1 MNKFKKKI
9 NLKKF
14 NKLIFY
20 YYFKIF
26 LYYLKYILNNQNF
39 MSTKQFL
46 ITVGTTKF
54 ENLIKNIDK
63 DEFYETIINH
73 NFKKLIIQK
82 GTGEYIPKQHEK
94 YKNKIDIQIST
105 ILNNFEN
112 IIKQSD
118 LIISHAGAGIL
129 LESLKNKRKVI
140 VCVND
145 TLMDNHQIELASSLD
160 KENYVHYCKNLNEIV
175 NDVKLILENKKKI
188 KIYPEFNYDAIPNV
202 IYEMLGIN

>member
-1 MNKFKKKI
+1 MSK
-9 NLKKF
+9 
-14 NKLIFY
+14 
-20 YYFKIF
+20 
-26 LYYLKYILNNQNF
+26 NNI
-39 MSTKQFL
+39 KQL
-46 ITVGTTKF
+46 LVTVGTTKF

-63 DEFYETIINH
+63 DEFYETIIKH

-82 GTGEYIPKQHEK
+82 GTGEYIPKQYEK
-94 YKNKIDIQIST
+94 YTNKIDIQICT

-129 LESLKNKRKVI
+129 LESLKNKRNVI

-145 TLMDNHQIELASSLD
+145 TLMDNHQIELAYSLD
-160 KENYVHYCKNLNEIV
+160 KENYVHYCKNLNEII
-175 NDVKLILENKKKI
+175 NDVKLILESKKKI

-202 IYEMLGIN
+202 IYSMLGIN

>member
-1 MNKFKKKI
+1 
-9 NLKKF
+9 
-14 NKLIFY
+14 
-20 YYFKIF
+20 
-26 LYYLKYILNNQNF
+26 

-63 DEFYETIINH
+63 DEFYETIIKH

-94 YKNKIDIQIST
+94 YKNKIDIQFST

-202 IYEMLGIN
+202 IYDMLGIN

>member
-1 MNKFKKKI
+1 MSK
-9 NLKKF
+9 
-14 NKLIFY
+14 
-20 YYFKIF
+20 
-26 LYYLKYILNNQNF
+26 NNI
-39 MSTKQFL
+39 KQL
-46 ITVGTTKF
+46 LVTGGTTKF

-63 DEFYETIINH
+63 DEFYETIIKH

-82 GTGEYIPKQHEK
+82 GTGEYIPKQYEK
-94 YKNKIDIQIST
+94 YTNKIDIQICT

-129 LESLKNKRKVI
+129 LESLKNKRNVI

-145 TLMDNHQIELASSLD
+145 TLMDNHQIELAYSLD
-160 KENYVHYCKNLNEIV
+160 KENYVHYCKNLNEII
-175 NDVKLILENKKKI
+175 NDVKLILESKKKI

-202 IYEMLGIN
+202 IYSMLGIN

>member
-1 MNKFKKKI
+1 MSK
-9 NLKKF
+9 
-14 NKLIFY
+14 
-20 YYFKIF
+20 
-26 LYYLKYILNNQNF
+26 NNI
-39 MSTKQFL
+39 KQL
-46 ITVGTTKF
+46 LVTVGTTKF

-63 DEFYETIINH
+63 DEFYETIIKH
-73 NFKKLIIQK
+73 KFKKLIIQK
-82 GTGEYIPKQHEK
+82 GTGEYIPKQYEK
-94 YKNKIDIQIST
+94 YTNKIDIQICT

-129 LESLKNKRKVI
+129 LESLKNKRNVI

-145 TLMDNHQIELASSLD
+145 TLMDNHQIELAYSLD

-175 NDVKLILENKKKI
+175 NDVKLILESKKKI

-202 IYEMLGIN
+202 IYSMLGIN

>member
-1 MNKFKKKI
+1 MN
-9 NLKKF
+9 
-14 NKLIFY
+14 
-20 YYFKIF
+20 
-26 LYYLKYILNNQNF
+26 
-39 MSTKQFL
+39 TKQFL

-63 DEFYETIINH
+63 NEFYETIIKH
-73 NFKKLIIQK
+73 NFNKLIIQK

-94 YKNKIDIQIST
+94 YKNKIDIQICT

-129 LESLKNKRKVI
+129 LESLKNKRNVI

-145 TLMDNHQIELASSLD
+145 TLMDNHQIELATSLD

-202 IYEMLGIN
+202 IYNMLGIN